1 MVGGEIRQRIMTL
14 SDPVPQEVLTQAAQ
28 NITRL
33 LQGKDAASIKAAMPQ
48 LQGLEYDLTR
58 WMMQAMG
65 ESDSVVGG
73 EVYLDGLSN
82 VLAEPEFSDSMEAR
96 RALRMLEERS
106 QLQQLLSRTMS
117 GGGVGGVQVLIGGEG
132 AMSELS
138 QFSMVLARYGMPGV
152 VTGMLGVLGPM
163 RMPYGRTIST
173 VRYIAGILS
182 GLVTDAVGEEKYG

>member
-1 MVGGEIRQRIMTL
+1 MILVMVGGEIRQRIMTL

-65 ESDSVVGG
+65 ESDAVVGG

-117 GGGVGGVQVLIGGEG
+117 GGGVGGAVLIGG
-132 AMSELS
+132 
-138 QFSMVLARYGMPGV
+138 
-152 VTGMLGVLGPM
+152 
-163 RMPYGRTIST
+163 
-173 VRYIAGILS
+173 
-182 GLVTDAVGEEKYG
+182 